1 MKQCKQNE
9 RTYQDWCIDILL
21 TIVKK
26 CDALKLPLEG
36 AGIKSVMKNIIAN
49 YASCHYCDSAKLRV
63 KKCSYLNVWWSILN
77 EKRWNAI
84 FSKMVMSCKAREIIS
99 DIKKKGDFKG
109 AKSKLHFEHITPG
122 ETIYKALI
130 QLKAKDISKDAIC
143 NLLKHNKLVVLD
155 KEHERGI
162 LDGKGMRFEEK
173 DFTKL
178 EKVFGS
184 DYAINK
190 EEWLNKP
197 SKSYGSALL
206 RISRLMNNDVT
217 FCNFNRKTVSPKQWI
232 NYLESDFVIHNNQK
246 GE

>member
-1 MKQCKQNE
+1 MK
-9 RTYQDWCIDILL
+9 TYQDWCVDILV

-49 YASCHYCDSAKLRV
+49 YASCHYCENVDLMV
-63 KKCSYLNVWWSILN
+63 KECRYLNIWWSVLN

-84 FSKMVMSCKAREIIS
+84 FSKIVMSCKAREIIS
-99 DIKKKGDFKG
+99 DIKQKGDFKG
-109 AKSKLHFEHITPG
+109 AQSKLHFEHITPG
-122 ETIYKALI
+122 ETIYKAI
-130 QLKAKDISKDAIC
+130 TQLRGKDISKDAVS

-155 KEHERGI
+155 KKRERGI

-178 EKVFGS
+178 ANVFGS

-190 EEWLNKP
+190 REWLNKP

-206 RISRLMNNDVT
+206 RIARLINHKTKFCRLDGTIVNDREIVD
-217 FCNFNRKTVSPKQWI
+217 
-232 NYLESDFVIHNNQK
+232 YLNSDFVIS
-246 GE
+246 

>member
-1 MKQCKQNE
+1 MAIK
-9 RTYQDWCIDILL
+9 TYQDWCVDILV

-36 AGIKSVMKNIIAN
+36 AGIKSAMKNIIAN
-49 YASCHYCDSAKLRV
+49 YASCHYCENVKLRV
-63 KKCSYLNVWWSILN
+63 KKCSYLNIWWSILN
-77 EKRWNAI
+77 EKRWDAI
-84 FSKMVMSCKAREIIS
+84 FSKMVMSCTAREIIL
-99 DIKKKGDFKG
+99 DIKKKSDFKD

-122 ETIYKALI
+122 ETIYKAI
-130 QLKAKDISKDAIC
+130 SQLRGKDISKNAVC

-155 KEHERGI
+155 KEHEREI

-173 DFTKL
+173 DFAML

-190 EEWLNKP
+190 KEWLDKP

-206 RISRLMNNDVT
+206 RISRLMNNGVT
-217 FCNFNRKTVSPKQWI
+217 FCKFNGNKVTSNHWI
-232 NYLESDFVIHNNQK
+232 DYLESDFVIHNNKK